1 MKKKHLLLAAILM
14 LAVSSAWADTLDVC
28 LPWTHAQRYVPIN
41 TVYADWGFENEF
53 IYPASRVNE
62 MAGGTITQITFY
74 AMSDS
79 LDFPETFQL
88 RMEEVADTATQ
99 PLAWVRTSAVRHVWT
114 GSVAI
119 RDSLW
124 TITLDTAFP
133 YMGGNLLLSF
143 RGLGQDGG
151 FMTYDN
157 IFCVCSTGYHSVT
170 CRNANAQHVINSWLV
185 NSPQVLPSVTFV
197 YTPGDCRRPMAVVA
211 DSVGPH
217 AALLSWDSVSGA
229 MGYEWKLYADGLIVD
244 SGLATAT
251 MVTLNSLTTA
261 TDYTFRVR
269 TVCDSAAT
277 SAYASRTFT
286 TPCDVIRPYDLPFV
300 EDFEDCPTMENFH
313 GIRCWTFLAYSRE
326 NWLRVER
333 SSGNNIFSFFPQD
346 NSTPQFA
353 VLPQMQGIPSLTL
366 SFRMRSSN
374 RPGSFEIGVMT
385 DPTDTLTF
393 TPVEVFDTVL
403 TANAWQNVEVSFSY
417 YTGTTGYIAFR
428 AGMPSSVTMSWIEID
443 DIVVNV
449 TPTCDQMQGIEV
461 ANVTSSSA
469 DIVIH
474 DTDAVGATYVVTLS
488 GGGAIRTVTQSGS
501 GAISFAGLAPTTD
514 YTASV
519 KKLCADSTAHPPLSV
534 VFRTSCAPMPLPW
547 SESFEDCGLNIPE
560 CWKTINLQSN
570 SLSIATAV
578 GYGSGSRS
586 LTCYSSHTPE
596 LLVVL
601 PEFSMQPDSLLLG
614 LEVSR
619 YTHGSDSA
627 TGVEVG
633 ILVDTADA
641 SSFVPMAT
649 CIPSAFWTWQ
659 HYNVTFPGYTS
670 GRIALRFLLVSNVS
684 ETAHTFVDNI
694 TVEALTDSFV
704 DTCAQP
710 TEIRVTDIHGDR
722 ATLHIVSPMAV
733 PHYMVYAN
741 GDSVEVFSS
750 VCTLTGLVNDSLY
763 TVAVSSIC
771 ADSSHTARTEV
782 QFRTDLCA
790 PMPLPW
796 SEDFDTV
803 NTSGSNSVQLTDALP
818 CWKRCGRGTS
828 TVDNEY
834 GTTNYRLKLELG
846 SYNRNNIVVLPDLQ
860 GDLSNMEMSFY
871 SIPSYPYNS
880 TDHILQVG
888 YTLTP
893 DDTVSFRPLY
903 SFNAADYVV
912 SYNVVPRTET
922 VSFNGAPADSRI
934 ALRIPM
940 GDIAF
945 QWYIDDIEVHA
956 VQQCPRPQA
965 VAARRIGADTAELCI
980 TDTIPGQTYRVTL
993 TGGGITQ
1000 TFTHSNIQ
1008 TITLTGLIP
1017 STGYVA
1023 TISTICA
1030 DSTMSNE
1037 VSCEFRTMCMPLTY
1051 ADMPYSLDFESYPAG
1066 DAEEPC
1072 WRYYKV
1078 LADGSTMVEPYLV
1091 QIVENDALLSS
1102 AQSGIHALVVASGYV
1117 TPTYWVLPAM
1127 DSLAYRALEFGYRTA
1142 WGAHIS
1148 FNYRADIGV
1157 MTDPLDP
1164 ATFVLVDSIVSVADT
1179 YQTAHVEFYTYTGNS
1194 GYIAIRNLSDGG
1206 LTIDDL
1212 MVSAIAPPPTPS
1224 GLELVA
1230 VDSLTATVTW
1240 QPGGDEELW
1249 TVELSCADTLAT
1261 QTFTQSNIQT
1271 FNNLVPLTHYTVRVA
1286 AVDKHNR
1293 MSEWSQPLEFTT
1305 LDTIHT
1311 IGTPTAEVGSVAIYP
1326 NPAHGSVTIEATSPA
1341 TVTLLSLNGREVNT
1355 QAFTQSSNQTI
1366 TIDLSAVPR
1375 GAYFVKVV
1383 SRGSVTVRKLIVK

>member
-1 MKKKHLLLAAILM
+1 MKKKHALIAAFLLLS
-14 LAVSSAWADTLDVC
+14 VSSAWADTLDVC
-28 LPWTHAQRYVPIN
+28 LPWTHATYVIPIN
-41 TVYADWGFENEF
+41 AVYADWGFENEF

-79 LDFPETFQL
+79 LDFPETFL
-88 RMEEVADTATQ
+88 LSMEEVPDTATQ

-124 TITLDTAFP
+124 TITLDTDFP

-143 RGLGQDGG
+143 RGLGQDNG

-157 IFCVCSTGYHSVT
+157 VFCVCSTGYHSVT

-185 NSPQVLPSVTFV
+185 NSPQALPSATFI
-197 YTPGDCRRPMAVVA
+197 YIPGDCRRPMDITA

-217 AALLSWDSVSGA
+217 SAVLSWDTVVGA
-229 MGYEWKLYADGLIVD
+229 MGYEWKLYADELLVD
-244 SGLATAT
+244 SGLTTAST
-251 MVTLNSLTTA
+251 VTLSSLTTA

-269 TVCDSAAT
+269 TVCDSSAT

-300 EDFEDCPTMENFH
+300 EDFENCPTMENFH

-366 SFRMRSSN
+366 SFRMHNNN
-374 RPGSFEIGVMT
+374 RPGSLQVGVMT
-385 DPTDTLTF
+385 DPSDTLTF
-393 TPVEVFDTVL
+393 TPVAVFDTVL
-403 TANAWQNVEVSFSY
+403 TVNAWQNVEVSFAN
-417 YTGTTGYIAFR
+417 YTSTTGHIAFR

-449 TPTCDQMQGIEV
+449 TPTCSQMQGIEV
-461 ANVTSSSA
+461 VNVTSSSA
-469 DIVIH
+469 DIVVN
-474 DTDAVGATYVVTLS
+474 DTDSFGATYIVTLT
-488 GGGAIRTVTQSGS
+488 GGGVNRTVTQSGS
-501 GAISFAGLAPTTD
+501 GTISFAGLAPTTD

-519 KKLCADSTAHPPLSV
+519 RKLCADSTAHLPISV
-534 VFRTSCAPMPLPW
+534 AFRTACAPMPLPW

-560 CWKTINLQSN
+560 CWRTINRQSN

-619 YTHGSDSA
+619 YTHGTDSA

-633 ILVDTADA
+633 ILVDTTDA
-641 SSFVPMAT
+641 SSFVPMTT
-649 CIPSAFWTWQ
+649 CIPSSFLTWQ

-670 GRIALRFLLVSNVS
+670 GRIALRFLLVTNVS

-694 TVEALTDSFV
+694 TVEALSDSFV

-710 TEIRVTDIHGDR
+710 TGIRVTDIRGDR

-733 PHYMVYAN
+733 PHYMVYAG

-771 ADSSHTARTEV
+771 ADSSRTARTEV

-803 NTSGSNSVQLTDALP
+803 NTSGSIIVQLTDALP
-818 CWKRCGRGTS
+818 CWKHCGRGTS
-828 TVDNEY
+828 SVEKEY
-834 GTTNYRLKLELG
+834 GTTNSRLKLELD
-846 SYNRNNIVVLPDLQ
+846 SYNRNNVVVLPDLQ
-860 GDLSNMEMSFY
+860 GDLSNMEMNFY

-893 DDTVSFRPLY
+893 DDTASFRPLY
-903 SFNAADYVV
+903 SFNATDYVV

-922 VSFNGAPADSRI
+922 VSFNGVPADSRI

-945 QWYIDDIEVHA
+945 HWYIDDIEVHA

-965 VAARRIGADTAELCI
+965 VAARHIGADTAELCI

-993 TGGGITQ
+993 TGGGMTR
-1000 TFTHSNIQ
+1000 TLTHSGPSIV
-1008 TITLTGLIP
+1008 TLTGLIP
-1017 STGYVA
+1017 STDYVA
-1023 TISTICA
+1023 TVSTICA

-1037 VSCEFRTMCMPLTY
+1037 VSCEFRTMCVPLNY
-1051 ADMPYSLDFESYPAG
+1051 ADMPYMLDFENYPAG
-1066 DAEEPC
+1066 TAEEPC

-1078 LADGSTMVEPYLV
+1078 LADGTTMVEPYLV
-1091 QIVENDALLSS
+1091 HIVENDALLSS
-1102 AQSGIHALVVASGYV
+1102 AQSGIHALVVASGSN
-1117 TPTYWVLPAM
+1117 TPTYWVLHAV
-1127 DSLAYRALEFGYRTA
+1127 DSLAYRELEFGYRTA
-1142 WGAHIS
+1142 WGTNIS
-1148 FNYRADIGV
+1148 FNYRAHIGV

-1164 ATFVLVDSIVSVADT
+1164 TTFVLVDSIVSVADT
-1179 YQTAHVEFYTYTGNS
+1179 YQTAHVEFYTYSNNS

-1212 MVSAIAPPPTPS
+1212 TVRAIAPLPSPS

-1230 VDSLTATVTW
+1230 VDSLNATVTW
-1240 QPGGDEELW
+1240 QPGGEEELW
-1249 TVELSCADTLAT
+1249 MVELSCADTPAT

-1271 FNNLVPLTHYTVRVA
+1271 FTNLVPLTHYTVRVA
-1286 AVDKHNR
+1286 AVDKHGR
-1293 MSEWSQPLEFTT
+1293 MSDWSQPLDFST

-1311 IGTPTAEVGSVAIYP
+1311 IGVSTVEIGGVLIYP

-1341 TVTLLSLNGREVNT
+1341 TVTLLSLNGRAVKTWTTET
-1355 QAFTQSSNQTI
+1355 DTM
-1366 TIDLSAVPR
+1366 TIDLSAVPQ

-1383 SRGSVTVRKLIVK
+1383 SRGNVSVRKLIVK

>member
-1 MKKKHLLLAAILM
+1 MKKKLSLVAAIL
-14 LAVSSAWADTLDVC
+14 LIAVSSAWADTLDVC

-41 TVYADWGFENEF
+41 TEYADWGFENEF

-99 PLAWVRTSAVRHVWT
+99 PLAWIRTSAVRHVWT

-170 CRNANAQHVINSWLV
+170 CRNANAQHVINSWWG
-185 NSPQVLPSVTFV
+185 NPPQVLPSVTFV

-211 DSVGPH
+211 DSVGLH
-217 AALLSWDSVSGA
+217 SALLSWDSVSGA
-229 MGYEWKLYADGLIVD
+229 MGYEWELYADGLIVD

-251 MVTLNSLTTA
+251 MVTLNSLTPA

-269 TVCDSAAT
+269 TVCDSATT
-277 SAYASRTFT
+277 SAFASRTFT
-286 TPCDVIRPYDLPFV
+286 TPCDVIMPYDLPFV

-313 GIRCWTFLAYSRE
+313 GIRCWTFLAYSLE
-326 NWLRVER
+326 NWLRVES
-333 SSGNNIFSFFPQD
+333 SSGNNLFSFWPLD

-366 SFRMRSSN
+366 SFRMHSCAS
-374 RPGSFEIGVMT
+374 PGSLEIGVMT

-403 TANAWQNVEVSFSY
+403 TANTWQNVEVSFSY
-417 YTGTTGYIAFR
+417 YTGTTGHIAFR
-428 AGMPSSVTMSWIEID
+428 AGMPSSVTLSWIEID
-443 DIVVNV
+443 DIVVNL

-474 DTDAVGATYVVTLS
+474 DTDAVGATYVVTLT

-501 GAISFAGLAPTTD
+501 GTISFAGLAPTTD

-519 KKLCADSTAHPPLSV
+519 RKLCADSTAHLPLSV

-560 CWKTINLQSN
+560 CWKTINRQSN
-570 SLSIATAV
+570 SLSISTAV

-586 LTCYSSHTPE
+586 LTCYSMHTPE

-614 LEVSR
+614 LEMLR

-627 TGVEVG
+627 SGVEVG

-649 CIPSAFWTWQ
+649 CIPSGFWTWQ

-670 GRIALRFLLVSNVS
+670 GRIALRYLLVSNVS
-684 ETAHTFVDNI
+684 ETAHTHTFVDNI

-710 TEIRVTDIHGDR
+710 TGIRVTNIRGDR

-733 PHYMVYAN
+733 PHYMVYADD
-741 GDSVEVFSS
+741 DSVEVFSS

-763 TVAVSSIC
+763 TAAVSSIC
-771 ADSSHTARTEV
+771 ADSSRTARTEV

-796 SEDFDTV
+796 SEDFDTA
-803 NTSGSNSVQLTDALP
+803 NTSGSSSVQLTDALP

-893 DDTVSFRPLY
+893 DDTASFHPLH

-922 VSFNGAPADSRI
+922 ISFNGAPADSRI

-940 GDIAF
+940 GDIVF
-945 QWYIDDIEVHA
+945 QWYIDNIEVHA

-965 VAARRIGADTAELCI
+965 VAARHIGADTAELCI
-980 TDTIPGQTYRVTL
+980 TDTIPDQTYRVTL
-993 TGGGITQ
+993 TGGGMTR
-1000 TFTHSNIQ
+1000 TLTHSGSSPV
-1008 TITLTGLIP
+1008 TLTGLIP

-1078 LADGSTMVEPYLV
+1078 LADGSTIVEPYLV
-1091 QIVENDALLSS
+1091 HIVENDALLSS
-1102 AQSGIHALVVASGYV
+1102 AQSGIHALVVASGSV
-1117 TPTYWVLPAM
+1117 TPTYWVLPAV
-1127 DSLAYRALEFGYRTA
+1127 DSVAYRELEFGYRTA
-1142 WGAHIS
+1142 WGAHSS

-1179 YQTAHVEFYTYTGNS
+1179 YQTAHVQFYTYTGNS

-1230 VDSLTATVTW
+1230 VDSLTATVMW
-1240 QPGGDEELW
+1240 QPGGEEELW
-1249 TVELSCADTLAT
+1249 MVELSCADTLAT

-1271 FNNLVPLTHYTVRVA
+1271 FNNLVPLTHYAVRVA

-1311 IGTPTAEVGSVAIYP
+1311 IGVPTAEDGGVAIYP

-1341 TVTLLSLNGREVNT
+1341 TVTLLSLNGRAINT
-1355 QAFTQSSNQTI
+1355 WTTASGSI
-1366 TIDLSAVPR
+1366 TIDLSAVPQ
-1375 GAYFVKVV
+1375 GGYFVKVV
-1383 SRGSVTVRKLIVK
+1383 SHGNVSVRKLIVK

>member
-1 MKKKHLLLAAILM
+1 MKKKHSLVAAILL

-28 LPWTHAQRYVPIN
+28 LPWTHAERYVPIN

-99 PLAWVRTSAVRHVWT
+99 PLAWVRTSAVRLVWT

-143 RGLGQDGG
+143 RGLGQDNG

-157 IFCVCSTGYHSVT
+157 VFCVCSTGYHSVT

-185 NSPQVLPSVTFV
+185 NSPQVLPSATFV
-197 YTPGDCRRPMAVVA
+197 YTPGGCRRPMAVTA
-211 DSVGPH
+211 DSVGTH
-217 AALLSWDSVSGA
+217 TAVLSWDTVGGA
-229 MGYEWKLYADGLIVD
+229 MGYEWKLYADELLVD
-244 SGLATAT
+244 SGLATAST
-251 MVTLNSLTTA
+251 VTFSSLTTA
-261 TDYTFRVR
+261 TEYTFRVR

-286 TPCDVIRPYDLPFV
+286 TPCDVIMPFDLPFV

-326 NWLRVER
+326 AWLRVES

-353 VLPQMQGIPSLTL
+353 VLPQMQGISGLNL
-366 SFRMRSSN
+366 SFRIHNNN
-374 RPGSFEIGVMT
+374 RPGSLQIGVMT

-393 TPVEVFDTVL
+393 TPVAVFDTVL
-403 TANAWQNVEVSFSY
+403 TANTWQNVEVSFAN
-417 YTGTTGYIAFR
+417 YTGTTGHIAFR
-428 AGMPSSVTMSWIEID
+428 AGMPSSITLSWIEID

-461 ANVTSSSA
+461 VNVTSSSA
-469 DIVIH
+469 DIIVH
-474 DTDAVGATYVVTLS
+474 DTDAVGATYVVTLT
-488 GGGAIRTVTQSGS
+488 GGGAIRTATQSGS
-501 GAISFAGLAPTTD
+501 GTISFAGLSSTTD

-519 KKLCADSTAHPPLSV
+519 RKLCADSTAHLPLSV

-547 SESFEDCGLNIPE
+547 SESFEECGLTIPE

-601 PEFSMQPDSLLLG
+601 PEFSMPLDSLLLG

-649 CIPSAFWTWQ
+649 CIPSSFWTWQ
-659 HYNVTFPGYTS
+659 HYNVTFPSYTS

-694 TVEALTDSFV
+694 TVEALSDSFV

-710 TEIRVTDIHGDR
+710 TEIRVTDIRGDR
-722 ATLHIVSPMAV
+722 ATLHIVSPMAL
-733 PHYMVYAN
+733 PHYMVYAD

-763 TVAVSSIC
+763 TAAVSSIC
-771 ADSSHTARTEV
+771 ADSSRTARTEV

-796 SEDFDTV
+796 SEDFDTA
-803 NTSGSNSVQLTDALP
+803 NTSGSSSVQLTDALP

-834 GTTNYRLKLELG
+834 GTSNYRLKLELG

-860 GDLSNMEMSFY
+860 GDLSNMEMSFS
-871 SIPSYPYNS
+871 SIPSYPYSS

-893 DDTVSFRPLY
+893 DDTTSFRPLY
-903 SFNAADYVV
+903 SFNAANYVV

-956 VQQCPRPQA
+956 MQLCPRPQA

-980 TDTIPGQTYRVTL
+980 TDTIPGQTYRVSL
-993 TGGGITQ
+993 TGGGVTR
-1000 TFTHSNIQ
+1000 TLSHTG
-1008 TITLTGLIP
+1008 TGAITLTGLIP
-1017 STGYVA
+1017 STDYVA
-1023 TISTICA
+1023 TVSAICA
-1030 DSTMSNE
+1030 DSTLTAE
-1037 VSCEFRTMCMPLTY
+1037 VSCQFRTMCVPLNY
-1051 ADMPYSLDFESYPAG
+1051 ADMPYILDFENYPVG
-1066 DAEEPC
+1066 TAEEPC

-1078 LADGSTMVEPYLV
+1078 LANSSTMVEPYLV

-1102 AQSGIHALVVASGYV
+1102 AQSGIHALVVASGSN
-1117 TPTYWVLPAM
+1117 TPTYWVLPAV
-1127 DSLAYRALEFGYRTA
+1127 DSLAYRELEFGYRTA
-1142 WGAHIS
+1142 WGSHTS

-1164 ATFVLVDSIVSVADT
+1164 ATFILVDSIVYVTDT

-1212 MVSAIAPPPTPS
+1212 TVRAIAPPPSPS
-1224 GLELVA
+1224 GLELIA

-1240 QPGGDEELW
+1240 QPGGEEELW
-1249 TVELSCADTLAT
+1249 MVELSCTDTPAT

-1271 FNNLVPLTHYTVRVA
+1271 FTNLVPLTHYTVRVA
-1286 AVDKHNR
+1286 AIDKHNR

-1311 IGTPTAEVGSVAIYP
+1311 IGISTAEIGGVLVYP
-1326 NPAHGSVTIEATSPA
+1326 NPAHGNVTIETTSPA
-1341 TVTLLSLNGREVNT
+1341 TVTLLSLTGRAVNT

-1366 TIDLSAVPR
+1366 TIDLSAVPQ

-1383 SRGSVTVRKLIVK
+1383 SRGSVSVRKLIVK

>member
-1 MKKKHLLLAAILM
+1 MKKKLSLVAAIL
-14 LAVSSAWADTLDVC
+14 LFAVPSAWADTLDVC

-79 LDFPETFQL
+79 LDFPETFLL

-99 PLAWVRTSAVRHVWT
+99 PLAWVRTSAMRLVWT

-170 CRNANAQHVINSWLV
+170 CRNANAQHVIDSWLV

-197 YTPGDCRRPMAVVA
+197 YTPGNCRRPMAVTA

-217 AALLSWDSVSGA
+217 TALLSWDSVSGA
-229 MGYEWKLYADGLIVD
+229 MGYEWELYSDGLIVD
-244 SGLATAT
+244 SGLTTAT

-269 TVCDSAAT
+269 TVCDSSAT

-286 TPCDVIRPYDLPFV
+286 TPCDVIMPYDLPFV
-300 EDFEDCPTMENFH
+300 EDFEDYPTMENFH
-313 GIRCWTFLAYSRE
+313 GIRCWTLIAYSRE

-374 RPGSFEIGVMT
+374 RPGSLEIGVMT

-449 TPTCDQMQGIEV
+449 TPPCDQMQGIEV
-461 ANVTSSSA
+461 VNVTSSSA
-469 DIVIH
+469 DIVVN
-474 DTDAVGATYVVTLS
+474 DTDSFGATYVVTLS
-488 GGGAIRTVTQSGS
+488 GGGVIRTVTQSGS
-501 GAISFAGLAPTTD
+501 GTISFAGLAPTTD

-519 KKLCADSTAHPPLSV
+519 RKLCADSTAHLPLSV

-560 CWKTINLQSN
+560 CWKTINRQSN

-649 CIPSAFWTWQ
+649 CIPSSFWTWQ
-659 HYNVTFPGYTS
+659 HYSVTFPGYTS

-710 TEIRVTDIHGDR
+710 TGIRVTDIRGDR

-733 PHYMVYAN
+733 PHYMVYVD
-741 GDSVEVFSS
+741 GDNVEVFSS
-750 VCTLTGLVNDSLY
+750 VCTLNGLVNDSLY

-771 ADSSHTARTEV
+771 ADSSRTARTEV

-796 SEDFDTV
+796 SEDFDAVT
-803 NTSGSNSVQLTDALP
+803 TSGSSSVQLTDALP

-828 TVDNEY
+828 TVENEY

-846 SYNRNNIVVLPDLQ
+846 SYNRNNVVVLPDLQ

-893 DDTVSFRPLY
+893 DDTASFHPLQ

-940 GDIAF
+940 GDISF

-965 VAARRIGADTAELCI
+965 VAARHIGADTAELCI
-980 TDTIPGQTYRVTL
+980 TDTIPSQTYRVTL
-993 TGGGITQ
+993 TGGGMTR
-1000 TFTHSNIQ
+1000 TLTYSGSSPV
-1008 TITLTGLIP
+1008 TLTGLIP

-1051 ADMPYSLDFESYPAG
+1051 ADMPYSLDFESHPAG

-1102 AQSGIHALVVASGYV
+1102 AQSGIHALVVASGSN
-1117 TPTYWVLPAM
+1117 TPTYWVLPAV
-1127 DSLAYRALEFGYRTA
+1127 DSLAYRELDFGYRTA

-1212 MVSAIAPPPTPS
+1212 TVNAIAPPPTPS
-1224 GLELVA
+1224 RLELVS
-1230 VDSLTATVTW
+1230 VDSLTATVMW
-1240 QPGGDEELW
+1240 QPGGQEILW
-1249 TVELSCADTLAT
+1249 TVELSCADAPAT

-1271 FNNLVPLTHYTVRVA
+1271 FTNLVPLTHYTVRVA

-1305 LDTIHT
+1305 LDTTHT
-1311 IGTPTAEVGSVAIYP
+1311 IGVPSAEAGKVAIYP

-1341 TVTLLSLNGREVNT
+1341 TVTLLSLNGRAVNT
-1355 QAFTQSSNQTI
+1355 QAFTHSSNQTI
-1366 TIDLSAVPR
+1366 TIDLSAVPH

-1383 SRGSVTVRKLIVK
+1383 SRGNVTVRKLIVK

>member
-1 MKKKHLLLAAILM
+1 MKKKHAFIAAIL
-14 LAVSSAWADTLDVC
+14 LFAVSSTWADTLDVC
-28 LPWTHAQRYVPIN
+28 LPWTHAERYVPIN

-99 PLAWVRTSAVRHVWT
+99 PLAWVRTSAVRLVWT

-151 FMTYDN
+151 FMTYEN
-157 IFCVCSTGYHSVT
+157 VFCVCSTGYHSVT

-185 NSPQVLPSVTFV
+185 NSPQVLPSATFV
-197 YTPGDCRRPMAVVA
+197 YTPGGCRRPMAVTA

-217 AALLSWDSVSGA
+217 AALLSWDTVGGA
-229 MGYEWKLYADGLIVD
+229 LGYEWKLYADELLVD
-244 SGLATAT
+244 SGLTTAST
-251 MVTLNSLTTA
+251 VTFSSLTTA
-261 TDYTFRVR
+261 TGYTFLVR

-277 SAYASRTFT
+277 SAYASRSFT

-300 EDFEDCPTMENFH
+300 EDFENCPTMENFH

-326 NWLRVER
+326 AWLRVER

-353 VLPQMQGIPSLTL
+353 VLPQMQGITSLNL
-366 SFRMRSSN
+366 SFRMHNNN
-374 RPGSFEIGVMT
+374 RPGSLQIGVMT

-393 TPVEVFDTVL
+393 TPVAVFDTVL
-403 TANAWQNVEVSFSY
+403 TANAWQNVVVSFAN
-417 YTGTTGYIAFR
+417 YTGTTGHIAFR
-428 AGMPSSVTMSWIEID
+428 AGMPSSVTMSWIEVD

-461 ANVTSSSA
+461 VNVTSSSA
-469 DIVIH
+469 DIVVN
-474 DTDAVGATYVVTLS
+474 DTDSFGATYIVTLT

-501 GAISFAGLAPTTD
+501 GTISFAGLAPTTD

-519 KKLCADSTAHPPLSV
+519 RKLCADSTAHLPLSV

-547 SESFEDCGLNIPE
+547 SESFEDCGLDIPE
-560 CWKTINLQSN
+560 CWQAINQQSN

-586 LTCYSSHTPE
+586 LTCYSSHIPE

-601 PEFSMQPDSLLLG
+601 PEFSMPLDSLLLG

-627 TGVEVG
+627 TGVDVG

-649 CIPSAFWTWQ
+649 CIPSSFLTWQ

-670 GRIALRFLLVSNVS
+670 GRIALRFLLVSDVS

-694 TVEALTDSFV
+694 TVEALSDSFV

-710 TEIRVTDIHGDR
+710 TGIRVTDIRGDR

-733 PHYMVYAN
+733 PHYMVYVD

-763 TVAVSSIC
+763 TVEVSSIC
-771 ADSSHTARTEV
+771 ADSSRTARTEV

-818 CWKRCGRGTS
+818 CWEHCGRGTS
-828 TVDNEY
+828 TVENEY
-834 GTTNYRLKLELG
+834 GSTNNRLKLELG
-846 SYNRNNIVVLPDLQ
+846 SYNRNNVVVLPDLQ

-893 DDTVSFRPLY
+893 DDTASFRPLY
-903 SFNAADYVV
+903 SFNATDYVV

-922 VSFNGAPADSRI
+922 VSFNGVPADSHI

-965 VAARRIGADTAELCI
+965 VAARRIGADTAELYI
-980 TDTIPGQTYRVTL
+980 TDTLPGQTYRVTL
-993 TGGGITQ
+993 TGGGVTR
-1000 TFTHSNIQ
+1000 TLSHTG
-1008 TITLTGLIP
+1008 TGAITLTGLIP
-1017 STGYVA
+1017 STDYVA
-1023 TISTICA
+1023 TVSTICA

-1037 VSCEFRTMCMPLTY
+1037 VSCEFRTMCMSLTY
-1051 ADMPYSLDFESYPAG
+1051 GDMPYMLDFENYPAG
-1066 DAEEPC
+1066 TAEEPC

-1078 LADGSTMVEPYLV
+1078 LADGTTMVEPYLV
-1091 QIVENDALLSS
+1091 HIVENDALLSS
-1102 AQSGIHALVVASGYV
+1102 AQSGIHALVVASGSN
-1117 TPTYWVLPAM
+1117 TPTYWVLPAV
-1127 DSLAYRALEFGYRTA
+1127 DSLAYRELEFGYRTA
-1142 WGAHIS
+1142 WGANIS

-1164 ATFVLVDSIVSVADT
+1164 STFVLIDSIVSVADT
-1179 YQTAHVEFYTYTGNS
+1179 YQTAHVEFYSYAGNS

-1212 MVSAIAPPPTPS
+1212 TVRAIAPPPTPS

-1230 VDSLTATVTW
+1230 VDSLNATVTW
-1240 QPGGDEELW
+1240 QPGGEEELW
-1249 TVELSCADTLAT
+1249 MVELSCADTPAT

-1271 FNNLVPLTHYTVRVA
+1271 FTNLVPLTHYTVRVA
-1286 AVDKHNR
+1286 AVDKHGR
-1293 MSEWSQPLEFTT
+1293 MSDWSQPLDFST

-1311 IGTPTAEVGSVAIYP
+1311 IGVSTADLGGVLVYP
-1326 NPAHGSVTIEATSPA
+1326 NPAHGSVTIEAKGPA
-1341 TVTLLSLNGREVNT
+1341 TVTLFSLNGRVVNT
-1355 QAFTQSSNQTI
+1355 WTTASGTMS
-1366 TIDLSAVPR
+1366 IDLSAVPQ
-1375 GAYFVKVV
+1375 GGYFVKVV